1 MHNKRLAV
9 ILGVAAFVLPLIIY
23 SLTLCRT
30 VGFVDAGELCVVSR
44 TLGIAHPTGYPLYTL
59 LGRLFSLIPLGSVV
73 VRTNFMSAFFAALS
87 TFILFITISRILAS
101 EGADPTRSRLLAF
114 FCASSFAFSTT
125 IWNQAVVTEVYSLTT
140 FLISVLIFL
149 TFSDDQKAPL
159 LFAYT
164 LGLALSNHMGALLVG
179 IPCGIYIL
187 GVRKE
192 TLKKLPL
199 MIVLF
204 FLGLSIYA
212 YLPIRAHENPV
223 MNWGNA
229 STLERFIWHVSGKQY
244 RVWMFSSELQV
255 LKVHLIQFGRLALDQ
270 FTPFLLWLPLL
281 GIFAAKKSKK
291 VYLILAIFFL
301 DLLYSL
307 NYDIPD
313 IDAYYIPAFMIM
325 AVVSG
330 FGLRFLFRKTTRKA
344 ILLLGAFV
352 FLIPIGAHYYKCDM
366 SRNRIAYEYGE
377 NHLKSIENNGLCLT
391 NNWDIYSPILYIQHI
406 EGKRRDVVMIDK
418 ELLRR
423 SWYFD
428 YLERQSPR
436 TFNLSKPEIES
447 YLEEL
452 YKFEHGTLRSP
463 VEIQRRFIRMVNSF
477 INNQM
482 KTGRAYTTFIN
493 GHDVDAREIG
503 RDLEKIPYGTIFE
516 FREERKQRIFDYGS
530 LNLKSSFSARTY
542 RDERTRHNLEIYP
555 RMMLSSGIGMM
566 NEGLYVNAKRAFESV
581 LSVEED
587 NLPAT
592 LHLGGSQFMLGQ
604 YEEAIEKFEKVLRV
618 EPNNQLAMKGLAAAR
633 SELQEK

>member
-59 LGRLFSLIPLGSVV
+59 LGRLFSLIPFGSVV

-149 TFSDDQKAPL
+149 TFSDDQRAPL

-164 LGLALSNHMGALLVG
+164 LGLALSNHMSALLVG

-187 GVRKE
+187 AVRKE

-223 MNWGNA
+223 MNWGNP

-255 LKVHLIQFGRLALDQ
+255 LKVHLVQCGRLALDQ
-270 FTPFLLWLPLL
+270 FTPFLLWL
-281 GIFAAKKSKK
+281 
-291 VYLILAIFFL
+291 
-301 DLLYSL
+301 
-307 NYDIPD
+307 
-313 IDAYYIPAFMIM
+313 
-325 AVVSG
+325 
-330 FGLRFLFRKTTRKA
+330 
-344 ILLLGAFV
+344 
-352 FLIPIGAHYYKCDM
+352 
-366 SRNRIAYEYGE
+366 
-377 NHLKSIENNGLCLT
+377 
-391 NNWDIYSPILYIQHI
+391 
-406 EGKRRDVVMIDK
+406 
-418 ELLRR
+418 
-423 SWYFD
+423 
-428 YLERQSPR
+428 
-436 TFNLSKPEIES
+436 
-447 YLEEL
+447 
-452 YKFEHGTLRSP
+452 
-463 VEIQRRFIRMVNSF
+463 
-477 INNQM
+477 
-482 KTGRAYTTFIN
+482 
-493 GHDVDAREIG
+493 
-503 RDLEKIPYGTIFE
+503 
-516 FREERKQRIFDYGS
+516 
-530 LNLKSSFSARTY
+530 
-542 RDERTRHNLEIYP
+542 
-555 RMMLSSGIGMM
+555 
-566 NEGLYVNAKRAFESV
+566 
-581 LSVEED
+581 
-587 NLPAT
+587 
-592 LHLGGSQFMLGQ
+592 
-604 YEEAIEKFEKVLRV
+604 
-618 EPNNQLAMKGLAAAR
+618 
-633 SELQEK
+633 